1 MNRAIR
7 AAVTG
12 RCSVVAGLGLTAL
25 LSTPAVYAGTSTQPN
40 PTVVFTSP
48 GQKPVTLQVCN
59 LAGCTSITK
68 TVTVLDPTPVIS
80 SAAVVTPNVESGQL
94 VILSGSGSGK
104 PPLAYTWQISLGGS
118 PVLSLSGA
126 TAYWNTAGFPAGAY
140 TARLSLQNT
149 AGSVQS
155 SFLPVTVTAARPS
168 DFYTV
173 SPCRVYDSRTSAAI
187 DSGTTRTISL
197 GGFCGIP
204 LIARA
209 VAANVTVVNSTAAG
223 FAALYPGNYPIPST
237 STINFVPGATR
248 ANNAVLPLA
257 TDGTG
262 SLSIFV
268 ATAGAGSAH
277 VVVDVSGYFLPEAVP

>member
-7 AAVTG
+7 AAV

-25 LSTPAVYAGTSTQPN
+25 LSTPEVYAGTSTQSSPA
-40 PTVVFTSP
+40 VVFNSP
-48 GQKPVTLQVCN
+48 GQKSVTLQVCN
-59 LAGCTSITK
+59 LAAQCTSITR
-68 TVTVLDPTPVIS
+68 TVTVLDPMPVIS
-80 SAAVVTPNVESGQL
+80 SATVVTPVVESGQL

-104 PPLAYTWQISLGGS
+104 PPLTYTWQISLGGS

-149 AGSVQS
+149 AGSAQS
-155 SFLPVTVTAARPS
+155 LLLPIAVTAERPS

-173 SPCRVYDSRTSAAI
+173 APCRAYDSRSSVAVA
-187 DSGTTRTISL
+187 SGTARTISV

-209 VAANVTVVNSTAAG
+209 VAANVTVVNATAPG
-223 FAALYPGNYPIPST
+223 FAALYPGNYPVPST

-248 ANNAVLPLA
+248 ANSAILPLA

-268 ATAGAGSAH
+268 SIGGAGSAH
-277 VVVDVSGYFLPEAVP
+277 VIVDVSGYFLPEAVP